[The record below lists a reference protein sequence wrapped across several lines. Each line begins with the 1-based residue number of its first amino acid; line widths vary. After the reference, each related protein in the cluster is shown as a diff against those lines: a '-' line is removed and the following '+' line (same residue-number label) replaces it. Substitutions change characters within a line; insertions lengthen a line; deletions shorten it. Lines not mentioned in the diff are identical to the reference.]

1 VTILANEVMTAPVI
15 SIRADTPLKKAAE
28 ILDENSFS
36 GLPVVDEEDVLIGI
50 ISETDIL
57 RYTQQIIGQPLRD
70 PHRVFTKSQ
79 EVLHIDITHRGVE
92 VIELVAST
100 TVETLMTV
108 EVVSVNEDTPLYEV
122 VRLMQEH
129 NINRV
134 PVVDDNKKLVG
145 IIARAD
151 LISAM
156 LKNWKTIIQNQ
167 SEDL

>member
-1 VTILANEVMTAPVI
+1 MAILAQEVMITPVI

-36 GLPVVDEEDVLIGI
+36 GVPVVDDDDQLIGI

-79 EVLHIDITHRGVE
+79 EVLYVDITHRGIE

-100 TVETLMTV
+100 TVETLMTLDV
-108 EVVSVNEDTPLYEV
+108 IFVTEETPLYEI
-122 VRLMQEH
+122 VRLMQKH
-129 NINRV
+129 NINRI
-134 PVVDDNKKLVG
+134 PVVNGNNKLQG
-145 IIARAD
+145 IITRAD
-151 LISAM
+151 IINTLVKS
-156 LKNWKTIIQNQ
+156 WKFVNQ
-167 SEDL
+167 D

>member
-1 VTILANEVMTAPVI
+1 MAILAKEIMITPVI

-36 GLPVVDEEDVLIGI
+36 GVPVVDDGDQLIGI

-70 PHRVFTKSQ
+70 PHRAFTKSQ
-79 EVLHIDITHRGVE
+79 EVLYVDITHRGLE

-100 TVETLMTV
+100 TVETLMTLDV
-108 EVVSVNEDTPLYEV
+108 ISVTEETPPYEI
-122 VRLMQEH
+122 VRLMQKH
-129 NINRV
+129 NINRI
-134 PVVDDNKKLVG
+134 PVVNGKNKLQG

-151 LISAM
+151 IINTLVKS
-156 LKNWKTIIQNQ
+156 WKFINQ
-167 SEDL
+167 A

>member
-1 VTILANEVMTAPVI
+1 MAILAKEVMITPVI

-36 GLPVVDEEDVLIGI
+36 GVPVVDDDDQLIGI

-79 EVLHIDITHRGVE
+79 EVLYVDITHRGIE

-100 TVETLMTV
+100 TVETLMTLDV
-108 EVVSVNEDTPLYEV
+108 ISVTEETPLYEI
-122 VRLMQEH
+122 VRLMQKH
-129 NINRV
+129 NINRI
-134 PVVDDNKKLVG
+134 PVVNGNNKLQG
-145 IIARAD
+145 IITRAD
-151 LISAM
+151 IINTLVKS
-156 LKNWKTIIQNQ
+156 WKFVNQ
-167 SEDL
+167 E

>member
-1 VTILANEVMTAPVI
+1 MAILAKEVMITPVI

-36 GLPVVDEEDVLIGI
+36 GVPVVDEDDQLIGI

-79 EVLHIDITHRGVE
+79 EVLYVDITHRGIE

-100 TVETLMTV
+100 TVKTLMTFGV
-108 EVVSVNEDTPLYEV
+108 ISVTEETPLYEI
-122 VRLMQEH
+122 VRLMQKH
-129 NINRV
+129 NINRI
-134 PVVDDNKKLVG
+134 PVVNGNNKLQG
-145 IIARAD
+145 IITRAD
-151 LISAM
+151 IINTLVRS
-156 LKNWKTIIQNQ
+156 WKFINQ
-167 SEDL
+167 E